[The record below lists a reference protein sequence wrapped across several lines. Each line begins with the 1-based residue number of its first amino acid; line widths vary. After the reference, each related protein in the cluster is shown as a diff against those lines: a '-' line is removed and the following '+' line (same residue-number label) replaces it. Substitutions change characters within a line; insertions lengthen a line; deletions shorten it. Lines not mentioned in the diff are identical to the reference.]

1 MRLQYVAWIAS
12 DYFELL
18 REENDS
24 KQSDEFQAI
33 QYVEKL
39 QNTTDKNKLRFN
51 HSYTNLVSTKRRLI
65 IRIIFNF

>member
-18 REENDS
+18 RGENDS

-39 QNTTDKNKLRFN
+39 QKPSWDWSNNIINKN
-51 HSYTNLVSTKRRLI
+51 SETYYTKIRWGSI
-65 IRIIFNF
+65 IVILT

>member
-18 REENDS
+18 RGENDS

-39 QNTTDKNKLRFN
+39 QKPYWDWSNN
-51 HSYTNLVSTKRRLI
+51 I
-65 IRIIFNF
+65 IK